1 MNLEKLWLE
10 KIKLTL
16 ASKNIAV
23 LISGGGTNLQAI
35 IDNTEN
41 NYINGKIKIVISN
54 REDAY
59 GLVRAEKAGIPG
71 FFIKDDEELI
81 SKLKKYKI
89 DLIILAGY
97 LKILPEKITKIYE
110 NKIINIHPSLIPA
123 FCGRGYYGL
132 KVHEAVIKR
141 GVKYTG
147 ATTHFVNEGAD
158 EGPIIMQRIVEV
170 EDESP
175 EELQQKV
182 LKIEHEILP
191 LSVKYFCEDKLK
203 VVNGKVVIGG

>member
-1 MNLEKLWLE
+1 LN
-10 KIKLTL
+10 L

-35 IDNTEN
+35 IDNTKN
-41 NYINGKIKIVISN
+41 NYIKGKIKIVISN

-59 GLVRAEKAGIPG
+59 GLTRAKNAGIDALV
-71 FFIKDDEELI
+71 IKDDEKLI
-81 SKLKKYKI
+81 STLSENKI
-89 DLIILAGY
+89 DLIVLAGY

-132 KVHEAVIKR
+132 KVHEAVIKK

-158 EGPIIMQRIVEV
+158 EGPIIMQKITEV
-170 EDESP
+170 GEETP
-175 EELQQKV
+175 EELQAKV

-191 LSVKYFCEDKLK
+191 KSVKYFCEDKLK

>member
-1 MNLEKLWLE
+1 MN
-10 KIKLTL
+10 L

-35 IDNTEN
+35 IDNTKN
-41 NYINGKIKIVISN
+41 NYINGNIKIVISN

-59 GLVRAEKAGIPG
+59 GLTRAKNAGIKAVV
-71 FFIKDDEELI
+71 IKDDEKLI
-81 SKLKKYKI
+81 NTLSENKI
-89 DLIILAGY
+89 DLIVLAGY
-97 LKILPEKITKIYE
+97 LKIFPEKITKIFE

-132 KVHEAVIKR
+132 KVHEAVIKK

-158 EGPIIMQRIVEV
+158 EGPIIMQKITEV
-170 EDESP
+170 GDETP
-175 EELQQKV
+175 EELQKKV

-203 VVNGKVVIGG
+203 VLNGKVVIGG

>member
-1 MNLEKLWLE
+1 MN
-10 KIKLTL
+10 L

-35 IDNTEN
+35 IDNTKN
-41 NYINGKIKIVISN
+41 NYIKGKIKIVISN

-59 GLVRAEKAGIPG
+59 GLTRAKNAGIDALV
-71 FFIKDDEELI
+71 IKDDEKLI
-81 SKLKKYKI
+81 STLSENKI
-89 DLIILAGY
+89 DLIVLAGY

-132 KVHEAVIKR
+132 KVHEAVIKK

-158 EGPIIMQRIVEV
+158 EGPIIMQKITEV
-170 EDESP
+170 GDETP
-175 EELQQKV
+175 EELQAKV

-191 LSVKYFCEDKLK
+191 KSIKYFCEDKLK
-203 VVNGKVVIGG
+203 IVNGKVVIGG

>member
-1 MNLEKLWLE
+1 MN
-10 KIKLTL
+10 L

-35 IDNTEN
+35 IDNTKN
-41 NYINGKIKIVISN
+41 NYIKGKIKIVISN

-59 GLVRAEKAGIPG
+59 GLTRAKNAGIDVLV
-71 FFIKDDEELI
+71 IKDDEKLI
-81 SKLKKYKI
+81 STLSENKI
-89 DLIILAGY
+89 DLIVLAGY

-132 KVHEAVIKR
+132 KVHEAVIKK

-158 EGPIIMQRIVEV
+158 EGPIIMQKITEV
-170 EDESP
+170 GDETP
-175 EELQQKV
+175 EELQAKV

-191 LSVKYFCEDKLK
+191 KSIKYFCEDKLK

>member
-71 FFIKDDEELI
+71 LCIKEDEELI
-81 SKLKKYKI
+81 SKLRENNI

-132 KVHEAVIKR
+132 KVHEAVISR

-203 VVNGKVVIGG
+203 VINGKVVIGG

>member
-59 GLVRAEKAGIPG
+59 GLVRAEKSGIPG
-71 FFIKDDEELI
+71 FCIKDDEELI
-81 SKLKKYKI
+81 SKVSENNI

-147 ATTHFVNEGAD
+147 ATSHFVNEGAD

>member
-1 MNLEKLWLE
+1 M
-10 KIKLTL
+10 TL

>member
-1 MNLEKLWLE
+1 MN
-10 KIKLTL
+10 L

-35 IDNTEN
+35 IDNTKN
-41 NYINGKIKIVISN
+41 NYIKGNIKIVISN

-59 GLVRAEKAGIPG
+59 GLTRAKNAGIKAVV
-71 FFIKDDEELI
+71 IKDDEKLI
-81 SKLKKYKI
+81 NTLSENKI
-89 DLIILAGY
+89 DLIVLAGY
-97 LKILPEKITKIYE
+97 LKILPEKITKIFE

-132 KVHEAVIKR
+132 KVHEAVIKK

-158 EGPIIMQRIVEV
+158 EGPIIMQKITEV
-170 EDESP
+170 GDETP
-175 EELQQKV
+175 EELQKKV

-203 VVNGKVVIGG
+203 VLNGKVVIGG

>member
-1 MNLEKLWLE
+1 M
-10 KIKLTL
+10 TL

-97 LKILPEKITKIYE
+97 LKILPEKITKIYD

-132 KVHEAVIKR
+132 KVHEAVISR

>member
-1 MNLEKLWLE
+1 MN
-10 KIKLTL
+10 L

-35 IDNTEN
+35 IDNTKN
-41 NYINGKIKIVISN
+41 NYIKGKIKIVISN

-59 GLVRAEKAGIPG
+59 GLTRAKNAGIDALV
-71 FFIKDDEELI
+71 IKDDEKLI
-81 SKLKKYKI
+81 STLSENKT
-89 DLIILAGY
+89 DLIVLAGY

-132 KVHEAVIKR
+132 KVHEAVIKK

-147 ATTHFVNEGAD
+147 ATTHFVNAGAD
-158 EGPIIMQRIVEV
+158 EAPIIMQKITEV
-170 EDESP
+170 GEETP
-175 EELQQKV
+175 EELQAKV

-191 LSVKYFCEDKLK
+191 KSIKYFCEDKLK

>member
-1 MNLEKLWLE
+1 M
-10 KIKLTL
+10 IL

-54 REDAY
+54 KEDAY

-81 SKLKKYKI
+81 SKLREYNI

-97 LKILPEKITKIYE
+97 LKILPEKNYQDLWE
-110 NKIINIHPSLIPA
+110 
-123 FCGRGYYGL
+123 
-132 KVHEAVIKR
+132 
-141 GVKYTG
+141 
-147 ATTHFVNEGAD
+147 
-158 EGPIIMQRIVEV
+158 
-170 EDESP
+170 
-175 EELQQKV
+175 
-182 LKIEHEILP
+182 
-191 LSVKYFCEDKLK
+191 
-203 VVNGKVVIGG
+203 

>member
-1 MNLEKLWLE
+1 MN
-10 KIKLTL
+10 L

-35 IDNTEN
+35 IDNTKN
-41 NYINGKIKIVISN
+41 NYINGNIKIVISN

-59 GLVRAEKAGIPG
+59 GLTRAKNAGIKAVV
-71 FFIKDDEELI
+71 IKDDEKLI
-81 SKLKKYKI
+81 STLSENKI
-89 DLIILAGY
+89 DLIVLAGY
-97 LKILPEKITKIYE
+97 LKILPEKITKIFE

-158 EGPIIMQRIVEV
+158 EGPIIIQKIVEV
-170 EDESP
+170 EGENP

-191 LSVKYFCEDKLK
+191 KSVKYFCEDKLK
-203 VVNGKVVIGG
+203 LVDGKVVIGG

>member
-1 MNLEKLWLE
+1 MN
-10 KIKLTL
+10 L

-35 IDNTEN
+35 IDNTKN
-41 NYINGKIKIVISN
+41 NYIKGKIKIVISN

-59 GLVRAEKAGIPG
+59 GLTRAKNAGIDALV
-71 FFIKDDEELI
+71 IKDDEKLI
-81 SKLKKYKI
+81 STLSENKI
-89 DLIILAGY
+89 DLIVLAGY

-132 KVHEAVIKR
+132 KVHEAVIKK

-158 EGPIIMQRIVEV
+158 EGPIIMQKITEV
-170 EDESP
+170 GEETP
-175 EELQQKV
+175 EELQAKV

-191 LSVKYFCEDKLK
+191 KSIKYFCEDKLK

>member
-1 MNLEKLWLE
+1 MN
-10 KIKLTL
+10 L

-35 IDNTEN
+35 IDNTKN
-41 NYINGKIKIVISN
+41 NYINGNIKIVISN

-59 GLVRAEKAGIPG
+59 GLTRAKNAGIKAVV
-71 FFIKDDEELI
+71 IKDDEKLI
-81 SKLKKYKI
+81 NILSENKI
-89 DLIILAGY
+89 DLIVLAGY
-97 LKILPEKITKIYE
+97 LKILPEKITKIFE

-132 KVHEAVIKR
+132 KVHEAVIKK

-158 EGPIIMQRIVEV
+158 EGPIIMQKITEV
-170 EDESP
+170 GDETP
-175 EELQQKV
+175 EELQKKV

-203 VVNGKVVIGG
+203 VLNGKVVIGG

>member
-1 MNLEKLWLE
+1 MTSL
-10 KIKLTL
+10 
-16 ASKNIAV
+16 SKNIAV

-59 GLVRAEKAGIPG
+59 GLVRAKNAGIPA
-71 FFIKDDEELI
+71 FCIKDDEKLL
-81 SKLKKYKI
+81 SKLKDYNI

-97 LKILPEKITKIYE
+97 LKILPEKIINIYE

-132 KVHEAVIKR
+132 KVHEAVIKK

-158 EGPIIMQRIVEV
+158 EGPIIMQKIVEV
-170 EDESP
+170 EGENP
-175 EELQQKV
+175 EELQEKV

-203 VVNGKVVIGG
+203 LVDGKVVIGG

>member
-1 MNLEKLWLE
+1 MN
-10 KIKLTL
+10 L

-35 IDNTEN
+35 IDNTKN
-41 NYINGKIKIVISN
+41 NYIKGKIKIVISN

-59 GLVRAEKAGIPG
+59 GLTRAKNAGIDALV
-71 FFIKDDEELI
+71 IKDDEKLI
-81 SKLKKYKI
+81 STLSENKT
-89 DLIILAGY
+89 DLIVLAGY

-132 KVHEAVIKR
+132 KVHEAVIKK

-158 EGPIIMQRIVEV
+158 EGPIIMQKITEV
-170 EDESP
+170 GEETP
-175 EELQQKV
+175 EELQAKV

-191 LSVKYFCEDKLK
+191 KSIKYFCEDKLK

>member
-81 SKLKKYKI
+81 NKLKENKI

-123 FCGRGYYGL
+123 FCGRGHYGL
-132 KVHEAVIKR
+132 KVHEAVISR

-203 VVNGKVVIGG
+203 VINGKVVIGG

>member
-23 LISGGGTNLQAI
+23 LISGGGTNLQVI

-81 SKLKKYKI
+81 SKLKENKI

-97 LKILPEKITKIYE
+97 LKILPENITKIYE